1 MSEEKKAM
9 VAEYML
15 EDVRTVGPGVAATK
29 GWTCVEGS
37 KAFERIVKAKAF
49 TTQPEAATKK
59 HPFLIHNATDELVS
73 AELKFRGDL
82 EDHLKAAREK
92 TEAELA
98 KLEAQVA
105 SLKKQGDHIS
115 KVTAERE
122 EQRKRLREKLEEEAK
137 EARAKKEEAELR
149 AEVEKE
155 SEIKALLKEDNTK
168 PSGRKKS

>member
-1 MSEEKKAM
+1 M
-9 VAEYML
+9 
-15 EDVRTVGPGVAATK
+15 
-29 GWTCVEGS
+29 
-37 KAFERIVKAKAF
+37 
-49 TTQPEAATKK
+49 
-59 HPFLIHNATDELVS
+59 S